1 MARQRSKAELL
12 NSMRV
17 YQAYKK
23 DILSEDSI
31 AYKTVYFRM
40 GVVWCVTL
48 WKEEKFSTNE
58 LVKFQK
64 YIKENDVTNITEER
78 RKEIQEKLYAKGV
91 DWYLRNSVQQQKMKN
106 DIDQVINDL
115 EYYNTKASV
124 DYSLLACEY
133 LIDYKG
139 YGKKRLDRVIG
150 DVYHLDNVKSS
161 VICEMRKDLFD
172 SKGIWIELTSGDFPE
187 DAQVI

>member
-23 DILSEDSI
+23 DILSENSI

-78 RKEIQEKLYAKGV
+78 RKEIQEKLNAKGV

-133 LIDYKG
+133 L
-139 YGKKRLDRVIG
+139 V
-150 DVYHLDNVKSS
+150 
-161 VICEMRKDLFD
+161 D

-187 DAQVI
+187 DTQII

>member
-23 DILSEDSI
+23 DIARDDSI

-64 YIKENDVTNITEER
+64 YIKENDVTNVSEER
-78 RKEIQEKLYAKGV
+78 RKEIQDKLYAKGV
-91 DWYLRNSVQQQKMKN
+91 DWYLSNGVQKQKKKH
-106 DIDQVINDL
+106 DIDQTINDL
-115 EYYNTKASV
+115 ESFYAKVSV
-124 DYSLLACEY
+124 EYSLLACEY
-133 LIDYKG
+133 LMEHKG
-139 YGKKRLDRVIG
+139 FGKKRLDRVIG
-150 DVYHLDNVKSS
+150 NIYLLDNIKTA
-161 VICEMRKDLFD
+161 ILCEMRKDLFD
-172 SKGIWIELTSGDFPE
+172 NKGIWIELTSGDYSE
-187 DAQVI
+187 EAQII